1 MKMVK
6 KYSLKYILRKNELM
20 RLLLLLSILFLS
32 SCNILERI
40 QNTRTIIRIDD
51 EDIEDGSSSSG
62 VIFTEE
68 LRRVLV
74 DTVASIP
81 EVISPRVSEIEDRNV
96 SPILV
101 VQQNTISKQNNTT
114 STTSGGQILYSV
126 PDTMQVAKN
135 YRVVVRI
142 SSCQK
147 NVEIEENISGRV
159 VKKSIKTSARMEV
172 ELVDP
177 DGDAFLIKP
186 ITKQKQIVDSSY
198 TEWIW
203 NVSPKKP
210 GDNKLDLVVSI
221 IIDDDVKQTVLSDRI
236 WVRSNTSAVVKKFW
250 YDNWRWSFEK
260 ILIPIVAWLGGI
272 LIGSKLKDRK

>member
-1 MKMVK
+1 
-6 KYSLKYILRKNELM
+6 M

-32 SCNILERI
+32 SCNILKRV

-51 EDIEDGSSSSG
+51 EDIEDRSSSSG
-62 VIFTEE
+62 VIVTVQA
-68 LRRVLV
+68 RRVLV
-74 DTVASIP
+74 DSVASIP

-96 SPILV
+96 SGVLV
-101 VQQNTISKQNNTT
+101 VQQNTIFNQNNTT

-135 YRVVVRI
+135 YTVVVRI

-159 VKKSIKTSARMEV
+159 VRKSIKTSARMVV

-186 ITKQKQIVDSSY
+186 ITEQRQVVDSSY

-250 YDNWRWSFEK
+250 YENWKWSFEK
-260 ILIPIVAWLGGI
+260 ILIPLVAWLGGI
-272 LIGSKLKDRK
+272 LIGKKLKEKK

>member
-1 MKMVK
+1 
-6 KYSLKYILRKNELM
+6 M
-20 RLLLLLSILFLS
+20 RLFLLLCILFLS
-32 SCNILERI
+32 SCNILERV

-51 EDIEDGSSSSG
+51 EDSEDRSSSSE

-74 DTVASIP
+74 DSVASIP

-96 SPILV
+96 SPVFV
-101 VQQNTISKQNNTT
+101 VQQNTILNQNNTT

-147 NVEIEENISGRV
+147 NVEIQENISGRV

-186 ITKQKQIVDSSY
+186 ITKQKQVVDSSY

-250 YDNWRWSFEK
+250 YENWRWSFEK
-260 ILIPIVAWLGGI
+260 ILIPLVAWIGGI
-272 LIGSKLKDRK
+272 LIGKKLKEKK

>member
-1 MKMVK
+1 
-6 KYSLKYILRKNELM
+6 M

-32 SCNILERI
+32 SCNILERV

-51 EDIEDGSSSSG
+51 EDIDDRSSSSG

-74 DTVASIP
+74 DSVASIP

-96 SPILV
+96 SPVFV
-101 VQQNTISKQNNTT
+101 VQQNTIYNQNNTS

-159 VKKSIKTSARMEV
+159 VRKSIKTSARMEV

-177 DGDAFLIKP
+177 DGNAFQIKP
-186 ITKQKQIVDSSY
+186 ITKQKQVVDSSY

-221 IIDDDVKQTVLSDRI
+221 IIGDDVKQTVLSDRI
-236 WVRSNTSAVVKKFW
+236 WVRSNTPAVVKNFW
-250 YDNWRWSFEK
+250 YENWRWSFEK
-260 ILIPIVAWLGGI
+260 ILIPLVAWIGGI
-272 LIGSKLKDRK
+272 LIGRKLKDKK